1 MSFPISPING
11 QTTTINGITYT
22 YDSSKNSWTR
32 VQTVLPTMSIN
43 VDTFVSNGST
53 VQYTLGATPG
63 SKELVS
69 VNIDGVLQQKTAYSL
84 SSNILT
90 LTGTPLN
97 GAVIEVKTIVSSVA
111 SVLTGLVFDTFTG
124 DDSQV
129 DFTLGTEPTSRNF
142 TLVTINGVTQQKTS
156 YIVSGSTLS
165 FTNAPANSAVIEVIT
180 FGPAISSM
188 MAAGSSSHIQFNN
201 DGTLTGTSALS
212 FDTDST
218 TLSTTNIT
226 ASGNATVAGNATVEG
241 NLVVTGNIA
250 GNISLISS
258 VKVANGLYSTN
269 DYAGTFT
276 DGIVVDYVTGT
287 GRISVGTNDGIS
299 FYNNGVASNAIFSVG
314 TTGNAN
320 VTGALSVASGAN
332 ILGNSSVGNLAISGN
347 LSVVGAMTLQQTY
360 EVLNVVNAPTGTVV
374 YDFTT
379 GGTFYHPSTSAAWVV
394 NLTNLPTTA
403 NRILVA
409 VFIINQGATGYAPS
423 AYQINGS
430 AVTVKWLNSSAPSAS
445 NNKIDIISLS
455 CLYTS
460 GAWVVMGQSSNYS

>member
-1 MSFPISPING
+1 MAFPISPING
-11 QTTTINGITYT
+11 QNTTINGITYT

-32 VQTVLPTMSIN
+32 VQAVLPTMSIN

-69 VNIDGVLQQKTAYSL
+69 VNIDGVLQQKTAYSI
-84 SSNILT
+84 SSNVLT

-97 GAVIEVKTIVSSVA
+97 GAVIEVKTIVSSVS

-124 DDSQV
+124 TGSQV
-129 DFTLGTEPTSRNF
+129 DFILGTTPTSRNF

-165 FTNAPANSAVIEVIT
+165 FTNAPANSTVIEVIT

-188 MAAGSSSHIQFNN
+188 IAAGSSSQIQYNN
-201 DGTLTGTSALS
+201 NGTLTGASSLS
-212 FDTDST
+212 FDATSN
-218 TLSTTNIT
+218 TLSTTNLT
-226 ASGNATVAGNATVEG
+226 LSGNSTVAGN
-241 NLVVTGNIA
+241 LVVAGNIA
-250 GNISLISS
+250 GNISLNSS

-269 DYAGTFT
+269 DYTGTFT

-299 FYNNGVASNAIFSVG
+299 FYNNGVASNAIFSIG
-314 TTGNAN
+314 TTGNAT

-332 ILGNSSVGNLAISGN
+332 ILGNTATGNLSVSGN
-347 LSVVGAMTLQQTY
+347 LSVVGAMTLQQTF
-360 EVLNVVNAPTGTVV
+360 EVLNVVSSPTGTVV

-379 GGTFYHPSTSAAWVV
+379 GGTFYHAAPSSAWVV

-403 NRILVA
+403 NRIMVA

-423 AYQINGS
+423 AYQVNGS
-430 AVTVKWLNSSAPSAS
+430 AVTVKWLNATSPSAS
-445 NNKIDIISLS
+445 SNKIDIISLS
-455 CLYTS
+455 CMYTGGS
-460 GAWVVMGQSSNYS
+460 WIVMGQSSNYS